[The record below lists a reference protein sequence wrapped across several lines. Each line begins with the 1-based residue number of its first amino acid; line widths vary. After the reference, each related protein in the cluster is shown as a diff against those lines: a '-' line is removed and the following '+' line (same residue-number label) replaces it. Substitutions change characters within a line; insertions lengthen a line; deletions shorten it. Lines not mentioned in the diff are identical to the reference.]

1 MMRFQRVSPDY
12 LPFSN
17 GKKSNLRP
25 TTCKEDG
32 ENGKTITN
40 TNTTSTT
47 GFDPAVSE
55 TTTKAFRFRSP
66 SKSQDNINANSPPL
80 SENTNQSHQSQRLDM
95 SPSPGDVLLQWG
107 QKKRARLSR
116 TEIRSL
122 TDDSSSSS
130 SAHGRHPINKVQ
142 RRGSGLMD
150 KLSSVPM
157 PPPPPSIPFNGTST
171 SKRNSGFIPSRNLEE
186 RSSAVNGS
194 PSRNSTSGNTTR
206 AVSRSMVTAG
216 KGSPPSPDK
225 VDKKITSSESRK
237 HEKLNGSSTRH
248 DHNNHFN
255 SAPVRSEQEV
265 GVVEKVNAEVIEWPK
280 IIVALSRKEKED
292 DFLAMKGTKLP
303 HRPKKRAKNIERAL
317 QFCFPGMWL
326 SDLTKGRYEVR
337 EKKSVKKQKKRGLK
351 GLESMESDSE

>member
-1 MMRFQRVSPDY
+1 MCIH
-12 LPFSN
+12 LH
-17 GKKSNLRP
+17 
-25 TTCKEDG
+25 
-32 ENGKTITN
+32 
-40 TNTTSTT
+40 
-47 GFDPAVSE
+47 
-55 TTTKAFRFRSP
+55 
-66 SKSQDNINANSPPL
+66 L
-80 SENTNQSHQSQRLDM
+80 SL
-95 SPSPGDVLLQWG
+95 
-107 QKKRARLSR
+107 K
-116 TEIRSL
+116 
-122 TDDSSSSS
+122 
-130 SAHGRHPINKVQ
+130 
-142 RRGSGLMD
+142 
-150 KLSSVPM
+150 
-157 PPPPPSIPFNGTST
+157 PSIKN
-171 SKRNSGFIPSRNLEE
+171 NPSLIHPNNTKHYHHHLLLPLLLAMPRNLEE

-317 QFCFPGMWL
+317 QVP
-326 SDLTKGRYEVR
+326 
-337 EKKSVKKQKKRGLK
+337 
-351 GLESMESDSE
+351 